1 MDGDEDSG
9 CDEDVLL
16 RRGGQLRTRVNV
28 DRDRKAT
35 RLHSGD
41 ELLKIS
47 EELNHKEPEKYQET
61 NLLTNTDKGRGLLR
75 ENNNFYPFSRTF
87 VCFHFL
93 YM

>member
-47 EELNHKEPEKYQET
+47 EELNHKDPEKYQET
-61 NLLTNTDKGRGLLR
+61 NLLANTDKGRGLLR
-75 ENNNFYPFSRTF
+75 ENNNFYPFSHTF
-87 VCFHFL
+87 VRFHFL
-93 YM
+93 FM

>member
-9 CDEDVLL
+9 CDEDVFL

-61 NLLTNTDKGRGLLR
+61 NTDKGRGQLR

-87 VCFHFL
+87 VRFHFL
-93 YM
+93 FM